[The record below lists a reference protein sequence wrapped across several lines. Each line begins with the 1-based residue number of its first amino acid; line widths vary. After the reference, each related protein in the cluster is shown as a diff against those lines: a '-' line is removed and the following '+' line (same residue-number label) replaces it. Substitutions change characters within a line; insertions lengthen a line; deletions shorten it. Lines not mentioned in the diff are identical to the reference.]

1 MAHAFQLL
9 PRNAND
15 NGPGEGSSKSTAG
28 NGSDPNISETGKDN
42 SKSIGG
48 DETNP
53 KRANDNDV
61 IDGNGHIADANS
73 VSANHGVTKPR
84 VCIGDF
90 KFKGKQ
96 IGKIVFFW
104 KLIRDFTPNV
114 DIYRLNGLNSGILRA
129 CSNGQKKRKL
139 LKKRKDAMVDCES
152 SSDTDSGIHRG
163 KIDLNSKQD
172 GNKL

>member
-9 PRNAND
+9 PRNGDD

-114 DIYRLNGLNSGILRA
+114 DINRLNGLK
-129 CSNGQKKRKL
+129 SNGLKRKVPKKKRKVS
-139 LKKRKDAMVDCES
+139 MVDYES
-152 SSDTDSGIHRG
+152 SSDTDSGINRG
-163 KIDLNSKQD
+163 KIDSNSKQD